1 MQRSL
6 PRLRLGNFLFLIFL
20 SVLVLICALRTSGLD
35 YQSYFQEY
43 NDQTLSV
50 SGEVGYR
57 LLISLLSAIAPFS
70 VLLAI
75 ANVTFFIS
83 HRPIWKEA
91 RNLVAGTCLL
101 SYVIY
106 IGVFLLMGSPRRL
119 IAYSVV
125 TPIIIA
131 IVRQQPVSYRSFLRI
146 FLAATFHTSALI
158 TLLYILVGKSI
169 NQLWRSLTWKRFFLI
184 LAFIA
189 AFAIVAFFSG
199 LYDFI
204 FAKFYY
210 YIVYAGNEQE
220 YLADVP
226 SVFSGVAKRAIV
238 VTLLLFGVWRHKGHA
253 SIIGFRLIFIETLLY
268 VMGSLISPVIAVI
281 SSYFVVG
288 YLLVALE
295 VANSRAT
302 YLRKFSA
309 MTGCIFFFLPTAIGL
324 VNMFPS
330 EFGL

>member
-1 MQRSL
+1 
-6 PRLRLGNFLFLIFL
+6 
-20 SVLVLICALRTSGLD
+20 VCALRTSGLD

-43 NDQTLSV
+43 NDQSLSV
-50 SGEVGYR
+50 SGEIGYR

-70 VLLAI
+70 ALLAI
-75 ANVTFFIS
+75 ANITFFIS

-131 IVRQQPVSYRSFLRI
+131 TAQQRPLSYRSLLRI
-146 FLAATFHTSALI
+146 FLGATFHTSALI
-158 TLLYILVGKSI
+158 TLLYLLVGKGI
-169 NQLWRSLTWKRFFLI
+169 KQLWYGLTWKRAFLI
-184 LAFIA
+184 LAFMS
-189 AFAIVAFFSG
+189 AFAVVAFFTG

-210 YIVYAGNEQE
+210 YIVYAGSEQE
-220 YLADVP
+220 YLTEVP
-226 SVFSGVAKRAIV
+226 SVFSGIAKRAV
-238 VTLLLFGVWRHKGHA
+238 VVSLLLFGVWRHKGNV
-253 SIIGFRLIFIETLLY
+253 SIIGFRLILIETLLY
-268 VMGSLISPVIAVI
+268 VVGSLISPVIAVV

-295 VANSRAT
+295 VANGRAT
-302 YLRKFSA
+302 YLRKFGA
-309 MTGCIFFFLPTAIGL
+309 MTGCMFFFLPTAIGL
-324 VNMFPS
+324 INMFPS

>member
-6 PRLRLGNFLFLIFL
+6 PSLRIGNFLFLTAVF
-20 SVLVLICALRTSGLD
+20 VLVLTCALRTSGLD

-50 SGEVGYR
+50 SGEIGYR

-75 ANVTFFIS
+75 ANITFFIS

-131 IVRQQPVSYRSFLRI
+131 TIRRQPLSFRSFLRI
-146 FLAATFHTSALI
+146 FLGAAFHTSALI
-158 TLLYILVGKSI
+158 TLLYLLVGKSVK
-169 NQLWRSLTWKRFFLI
+169 QLWLGLTWKRGFLI
-184 LAFIA
+184 VGFIA
-189 AFAIVAFFSG
+189 AFAVVAFFTG

-210 YIVYAGNEQE
+210 YIVYAGDEQE
-220 YLADVP
+220 YLTEVP
-226 SVFSGVAKRAIV
+226 SILSGVIKRAV
-238 VTLLLFGVWRHKGHA
+238 VVSLLLFGAWRNKGNA
-253 SIIGFRLIFIETLLY
+253 SVIGFRLILIEALLY
-268 VMGSLISPVIAVI
+268 VMGSLISPVIAVV

-302 YLRKFSA
+302 YLRKFGA
-309 MTGCIFFFLPTAIGL
+309 MTGCVFFFLPTAIGL
-324 VNMFPS
+324 INMFPN
-330 EFGL
+330 EFGF